1 MESSSIKKASKQAC
15 DSCRRRKL
23 KCNRSSPCDKC
34 HNALLSC
41 SYSDV
46 LQRKGP
52 KVRSLGAL
60 SSLRPSSSSSASSP
74 SDFGRPSLANDV
86 IRNVTSGHPHDVDIA
101 FSSTCPASASAAIIS
116 TTIPTT
122 SHPACMDIENSA
134 PPPFTTSML
143 PASMLSPVDTTF
155 ASAQQQPCGPAP
167 HQGRLSALVLLA
179 HVNVFL
185 KYLFP
190 IMPVFQADEV
200 LRDSANPEEL
210 SPPRYTFLVAMCAA
224 THIQLKLDGNER
236 TDVTEDG
243 MRPEGQALMSGDSLL
258 AEAVR
263 ARQQYDPI
271 EYSNIDNLLTS
282 FFLFCTY
289 GNMDKQNYAWFYLS
303 QSVALANTLGIC
315 EFRIIRGGRKKKNIL
330 ATLRHGKVC
339 LAELMPIAFY
349 PIIKFIIKYFGPISN
364 DCKLGRMR
372 FNRTSRSCSAVQSE
386 NPKCSTLTTLF
397 FHMAS

>member
-15 DSCRRRKL
+15 DNCRRRKL

-74 SDFGRPSLANDV
+74 SDFGPPSQQLANDA

-101 FSSTCPASASAAIIS
+101 ASSASTSAAIIS
-116 TTIPTT
+116 TTLPTT
-122 SHPACMDIENSA
+122 SHPACTGLDNSA
-134 PPPFTTSML
+134 PPPFTTSLL
-143 PASMLSPVDTTF
+143 PASIPSPVDTTF
-155 ASAQQQPCGPAP
+155 ASPQLQPCGPEP
-167 HQGRLSALVLLA
+167 PQGRLSSLVLIA

-200 LRDSANPEEL
+200 LRDSANPEDL
-210 SPPRYTFLVAMCAA
+210 SPPRYAFIVAMCAA

-258 AEAVR
+258 TEAVR

-271 EYSNIDNLLTS
+271 EYANIDNLLTS
-282 FFLFCTY
+282 FFLFCAY
-289 GNMDKQNYAWFYLS
+289 GNNDQQNYAWFYLS
-303 QSVALANTLGIC
+303 QSVALANTLGLHR
-315 EFRIIRGGRKKKNIL
+315 EVTYANFGSSEAEERRRIFWLLFVTERY
-330 ATLRHGKVC
+330 T
-339 LAELMPIAFY
+339 FY
-349 PIIKFIIKYFGPISN
+349 S
-364 DCKLGRMR
+364 
-372 FNRTSRSCSAVQSE
+372 SS
-386 NPKCSTLTTLF
+386 
-397 FHMAS
+397 